1 MLKSLTLLITL
12 LLGGICMA
20 ETNQDTTGQ
29 AAPRDIFQR
38 MVGQWSGVTTVW
50 FEPEKPVDES
60 PCENSFKMVLNGKSL
75 QWDYTGAMQGK
86 PLAGSAFFAYNKQKQ
101 QYEMS
106 WMDTFHTGSAIMF
119 FTGKAIDSGLSVLGS
134 YEDPSGGPD
143 WGWRIDI
150 RVSGNDN
157 LVITMFNIFPDGN
170 EQKGVETVLTR

>member
-1 MLKSLTLLITL
+1 
-12 LLGGICMA
+12 MA

-38 MVGQWSGVTTVW
+38 MTGNWSGMTTVW

-60 PCENSFKMVLNGKSL
+60 PCECSFKSILNGKSL

-86 PLAGSAFFAYNKQKQ
+86 PLTGSAHFAYNKQKE

-106 WMDTFHTGSAIMF
+106 WMDTFHTGSAIF
-119 FTGKAIDSGLSVLGS
+119 LSVGKAIDSGFSVLTH

-143 WGWRIDI
+143 WGWRTDI
-150 RVSGNDN
+150 RVNGPDS
-157 LVITMFNIFPDGN
+157 LTITMYNIFPDGN
-170 EQKGVETVLTR
+170 EQKGVEYALKRK